1 MSQYLR
7 KTVALILSFSFL
19 IGAVALPANAASERS
34 SLYLSLYSA
43 WLTPKNNGAVDVTID
58 VQAVGDMDD
67 IGATSITIYESSD
80 GGSTW
85 SAVRGYSSALYPD
98 MLAHDTYLYLDTP
111 ITHIGRPGNKYF
123 AVITIYAGDSTG
135 YDTRQYQTTT
145 ITAKWKGD

>member
-1 MSQYLR
+1 MKKVLFR
-7 KTVALILSFSFL
+7 IVCFL
-19 IGAVALPANAASERS
+19 IAAMMFVGAVSATSEGVRS
-34 SLYLSLYSA
+34 SLYLDSYRA
-43 WLTPKNNGAVDVTID
+43 WLTPKNNGAVAVTID

-67 IGATSITIYESSD
+67 IGATSIIMYESSD

-85 SAVRGYSSALYPD
+85 TAVREYFSALVPN
-98 MLAHDTYLYLDTP
+98 MLAHDTYLYFDAP

-123 AVITIYAGDSTG
+123 AIITIYAGDSTG

>member
-1 MSQYLR
+1 MKSFWK
-7 KTVALILSFSFL
+7 KTFTLIVVLSLL
-19 IGAVALPANAASERS
+19 IATIVIPSSAVSERS
-34 SLYLSLYSA
+34 SLYLSRYRA
-43 WLTPKNNGAVDVTID
+43 WLTPKNNGAISVTID
-58 VQAVGDMDD
+58 VQAVGDMED
-67 IGATSITIYESSD
+67 IGATQVVIYKSSD

-85 SAVRGYSSALYPD
+85 ALDTVYSSTLYPE
-98 MLAHDTYLYLDTP
+98 LLQQDTYLYCETP

>member
-1 MSQYLR
+1 MKRYLE
-7 KTVALILSFSFL
+7 KATVLLLAVSLLAVILAAPTRAAL
-19 IGAVALPANAASERS
+19 GRS
-34 SLYLSLYSA
+34 SLYLNYYRA

-58 VQAVGDMDD
+58 VQAVDDMDD
-67 IGATSITIYESSD
+67 VGATSITIYESSD

-85 SAVRGYSSALYPD
+85 SAVRGYSSTLYPD
-98 MLAHDTYLYLDTP
+98 MLAHDTYLYFDTP

-135 YDTRQYQTTT
+135 YDTRQYQTTI

>member
-1 MSQYLR
+1 MKKALFRIVSLAV
-7 KTVALILSFSFL
+7 VAMMLIC
-19 IGAVALPANAASERS
+19 AVSATSGGVRS
-34 SLYLSLYSA
+34 SLYLDSYRA
-43 WLTPKNNGAVDVTID
+43 WLTPKNNGAINVNID

-98 MLAHDTYLYLDTP
+98 MLAHDTYLYFDTP
-111 ITHIGRPGNKYF
+111 ITHIGRPGNKYC

-145 ITAKWKGD
+145 VTAKWKGD